1 MELED
6 LDRYKSVAV
15 VAGSAFF
22 AFSLFA
28 FLFSFPPQK
37 AEAQESVATAN
48 AAAAS
53 RHLRPLEMHIANNG
67 LILLRSA
74 RVVAV
79 DGKTITVSTTWGSA
93 EFVWLIRTNAT
104 RFESR
109 DFGTRFIGRD
119 NQKSALGE
127 VRVGTLVTIN
137 GTLDSTAKE
146 PTIDADA
153 FRLLE

>member
-1 MELED
+1 MN
-6 LDRYKSVAV
+6 RFGPFVAAV
-15 VAGSAFF
+15 GSTFF

-28 FLFSFPPQK
+28 FLFSFPPQS
-37 AEAQESVATAN
+37 AAARESVEVAN
-48 AAAAS
+48 TAAAS
-53 RHLRPLEMHIANNG
+53 KHLRPLEMHIANNG

-93 EFVWLIRTNAT
+93 EFIWLIRTNAT

-119 NQKSALGE
+119 NQKSTLGE
-127 VRVGTLVTIN
+127 VRVGTLVTVN
-137 GTLDSTAKE
+137 GTLDSTTKE